1 VPRGFKN
8 ACEAAHIDVPR
19 IAGIAG
25 IAGTAKTALAEA
37 FAHQDRS
44 EFTSG
49 VLWANLATNRDTG
62 ERD

>member
-1 VPRGFKN
+1 M
-8 ACEAAHIDVPR
+8 PR